1 MAGNPSVRLSV
12 AFAMIP
18 EWIILNCSANAVK
31 LYAILHRHA
40 DSDREAWP
48 GRPRLAKLLGVT
60 TRTLDRTMNELKSA
74 GAMLVVPR
82 IDEKGQHANLYILQ
96 AEPPGDTDVTP
107 RHQNCQGSDT
117 DVTPPVTQVSPRTRA
132 SERYK
137 GSLREMSSKSRSLA
151 LPPTPEEAET
161 IARERWPERFVT

>member
-1 MAGNPSVRLSV
+1 MAGTPSVRLSV

-18 EWIILNCSANAVK
+18 EWIIYTCSANAVK

-40 DSDREAWP
+40 DTDGEAWP
-48 GRPRLAKLLGVT
+48 GRPRLAGLLGVT

-96 AEPPGDTDVTP
+96 AEPPGDTGVAP

-117 DVTPPVTQVSPRTRA
+117 GVAPPVTHMSPRTRV
-132 SERYK
+132 SERDK
-137 GSLREMSSKSRSLA
+137 HSLREMSPKPRSLA
-151 LPPTPEEAET
+151 LPPTPEEAEM
-161 IARERWPERFVT
+161 IARERWPERFA